1 MPLLSIHC
9 RMERNLVPTGAH
21 LYCQPPNQELFG
33 IVIYLNF
40 LGTLNTP
47 QNTLQN
53 SSHRRINI

>member
-1 MPLLSIHC
+1 MLLLLIRC
-9 RMERNLVPTGAH
+9 RMERNLVPIGAH

-47 QNTLQN
+47 QN